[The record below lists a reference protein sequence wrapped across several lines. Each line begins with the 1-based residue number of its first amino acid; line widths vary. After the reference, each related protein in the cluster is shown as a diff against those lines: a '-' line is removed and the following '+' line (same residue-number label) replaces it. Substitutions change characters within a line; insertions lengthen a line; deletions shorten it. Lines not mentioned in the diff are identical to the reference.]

1 MNKYKTYISIDDTD
15 EIGYPKSTG
24 QISGE
29 IRDFV
34 EQNFSKCEVIT
45 RHQLFIHEDIPY
57 TSHNSSM
64 CFISYLDEKE
74 KLKVLEFMKKH
85 IEQNCAPSS
94 QAGICIAFEKD
105 FTSKDELINFGLDAK
120 KKVLTKAEAYDMAKK
135 QNIHLS
141 EHKNAGAGVI
151 GALAGVA
158 LRLYGFDGRVKGVIK
173 TKAKILSLKEVLN
186 LKNVEIIKDIDSKK
200 ELDLDLAFRVN
211 PNIKLHIQDKLKA
224 VYLNHKS
231 TILVRKISEDKY
243 QNLSIDELRS
253 Y

>member
-15 EIGYPKSTG
+15 EIGFPKSTG
-24 QISGE
+24 QISEE

-34 EQNFSKCEVIT
+34 EENFSKCEVVT

-64 CFISYLDEKE
+64 CFISYLNEEE
-74 KLKVLEFMKKH
+74 KLKVLDFMIKH

-94 QAGICIAFEKD
+94 QAGICIGFEKD
-105 FTSKDELINFGLDAK
+105 FTSKEELINFGLDAK
-120 KKVLTKAEAYDMAKK
+120 KKVLTKTEAYSMAKK

-173 TKAKILSLKEVLN
+173 TKTKILILIEVLN
-186 LKNVEIIKDIDSKK
+186 LKNIEIIKDIDSKK
-200 ELDLDLAFRVN
+200 ELDYSLVSKAN
-211 PNIKLHIQDKLKA
+211 PNVKLYIQDKLKA

-231 TILVRKISEDKY
+231 TILVRKISNDKY
-243 QNLSIDELRS
+243 QNLSIDELRN